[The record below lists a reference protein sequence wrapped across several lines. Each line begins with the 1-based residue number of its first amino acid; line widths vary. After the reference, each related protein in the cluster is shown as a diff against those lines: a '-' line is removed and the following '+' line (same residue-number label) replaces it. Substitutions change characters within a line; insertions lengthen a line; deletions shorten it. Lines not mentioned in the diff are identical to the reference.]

1 MRPEYRGKTPQD
13 LAPIKPM
20 QGPAPLGPS
29 QGPPMPQSLMNP
41 YRSTRNMKPE
51 YRGGTPEAPR
61 PTLDAPTN
69 PMSSTAS
76 MRRPV
81 RTPQDVGMDDAIS
94 AMDRPSLIKAA
105 GGARNVSGKMAT
117 DEELRR
123 LARLRAQGRL

>member
-1 MRPEYRGKTPQD
+1 
-13 LAPIKPM
+13 
-20 QGPAPLGPS
+20 
-29 QGPPMPQSLMNP
+29 
-41 YRSTRNMKPE
+41 MKPE

-61 PTLDAPTN
+61 PTLDSPTN

-81 RTPQDVGMDDAIS
+81 RTPQDVGMDEAIS

-105 GGARNVSGKMAT
+105 GGARNASGKMAT

-123 LARLRAQGRL
+123 LAKLKAQGLL